1 MSKRIFNLKSFLIII
16 SMLSALNLYAQ
27 RERNY
32 IYLFDCT
39 QSMSGYG
46 GSPDIWE
53 QTKQY
58 LKSDIEILSENSTVN
73 IVPFQGKAYDVIRF
87 ERNEYKWN
95 KINKVLDT
103 YIQNVTNTNICSAWD
118 SGVKLIDENKDN
130 YLFLLTD
137 GADNSNGSKEQS
149 LEAVCK
155 RIKEWCGKYKN
166 SYAFYVMLT
175 PAANDKN
182 NRINQAIKE
191 SCHIEV
197 VDPQGGHI
205 APFGTFNETEVNV
218 NTLDLKPR
226 KLTFS
231 ALGSFNAVIE
241 NDNQYFDVILDNGI
255 NNGEAKLVI
264 KPKYSVQELN
274 TQLPQD
280 EDYSF
285 DVKIKGENVNI
296 LNPIIKVNVANKPE
310 RVLYLVDEEQIDA
323 GTSDCYDKFLFY
335 DEKLPD
341 TLSVDLQTEYNSEAL
356 KDNSNVGFKVSCET
370 LKDKE
375 YIIYYNGLACEN
387 KSFIIK
393 TNQQAE
399 SKLSIVF
406 NSGTPFGKHYF
417 ILTPINP
424 INLEKI
430 NDEFISDYSLSI
442 RAKHDNSINP
452 LKKLLIGIV
461 ILLCAL
467 LIIWLLIIKPS
478 LYPKIKAG
486 ALQISS
492 PYFSRIRINGATKV
506 VITNK
511 AQTQSFVNKVLF
523 GKVMYECNQEWP
535 DEWELYPS
543 KKSVRCILKG
553 KYLVTPYT
561 TTLTKNE
568 EYVFEHLDTHK
579 KFVVI
584 IS

>member
-1 MSKRIFNLKSFLIII
+1 
-16 SMLSALNLYAQ
+16 MLSVLNLYAQ

-58 LKSDIEILSENSTVN
+58 LKSDIEILSENSTIN

-87 ERNEYKWN
+87 ERSEYKWS
-95 KINKVLDT
+95 KINKVLDN
-103 YIQNVTNTNICSAWD
+103 YIKNVTNTNICSAWD

-137 GADNSNGSKEQS
+137 GADNSNGNKEQS
-149 LEAVCK
+149 LDAVCK
-155 RIKEWCGKYKN
+155 RIKEWCGRYKN

-175 PAANDKN
+175 PEANDKN
-182 NRINQAIKE
+182 NRINQVIKE

-205 APFGTFNETEVNV
+205 APFGAFNETEVNV

-231 ALGSFNAVIE
+231 ALGAFNAAIE
-241 NDNQYFDVILDNGI
+241 NDNQFFDVSLDDGI

-264 KPKYSVQELN
+264 KPKYSIQELN

-296 LNPIIKVNVANKPE
+296 LNPIIKVNVTNKPE

-341 TLSVDLQTEYNSEAL
+341 TLSVDLLAEYNSEAR
-356 KDNSNVGFKVSCET
+356 KDHSKISFKVSYET
-370 LKDKE
+370 LDENE
-375 YIIYYNGLACEN
+375 YSIYYNGKECEN
-387 KSFIIK
+387 KMFSIDANHQIG
-393 TNQQAE
+393 AR
-399 SKLSIVF
+399 LSILF
-406 NSGTPFGKHYF
+406 KSEASFGKHYF

-424 INLEKI
+424 ISLEKI
-430 NDEFISDYSLSI
+430 NDDSISDYSLSI
-442 RAKHDNSINP
+442 RAKHDNSMNP

-492 PYFSRIRINGATKV
+492 PYFSKKRINGATKV

-511 AQTQSFVNKVLF
+511 CQTQSFVNKVLL
-523 GKVMYECNQEWP
+523 GKVIYECNQEWP